1 MIDIANTLIGAVIVM
16 IIVIVIVINSHVK
29 SLYSM
34 KQWQIAVLSSLQ
46 LKVDCSSN

>member
-1 MIDIANTLIGAVIVM
+1 MSICSLIGDDIANTLIRAVIVM

-34 KQWQIAVLSSLQ
+34 K
-46 LKVDCSSN
+46 